1 MIDVQVRTKCWLEI
15 DRRFAIGQHGFELL
29 RAIRRHRSL
38 AGAARA
44 LGWSYRHA
52 WDYLRRAEHA
62 FDSPLVVVRAG
73 KGRVR
78 GMELSALGR
87 DVVRLGRSLRIPTRD
102 LTLHSKP
109 EEPPHRRSR

>member
-1 MIDVQVRTKCWLEI
+1 MIDVQVRTKCWLEV
-15 DRRFAIGQHGFELL
+15 DGRFAVGQHGFELL
-29 RAIRRHRSL
+29 RAIGRHRSL

-44 LGWSYRHA
+44 VGWSYRHA

-62 FDSPLVVVRAG
+62 FGSPLAVVRAG

-87 DVVRLGRSLRIPTRD
+87 DVVRLGRGLRIPTRG
-102 LTLHSKP
+102 LTLRTRP
-109 EEPPHRRSR
+109 EEQRQGRSR